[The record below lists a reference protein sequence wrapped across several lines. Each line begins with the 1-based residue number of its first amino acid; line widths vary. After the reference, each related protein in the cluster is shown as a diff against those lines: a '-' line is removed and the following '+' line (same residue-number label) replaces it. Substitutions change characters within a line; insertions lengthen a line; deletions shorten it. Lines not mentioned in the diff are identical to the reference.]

1 MSETST
7 APPAPASVARADEI
21 QWTEARVAAVVEAAY
36 LLQAVRR

>member
-7 APPAPASVARADEI
+7 PPPAPASSARADEI
-21 QWTEARVAAVVEAAY
+21 QWTAARVAAVVEAAY

>member
-7 APPAPASVARADEI
+7 PPPAPASTVRTDEI